1 MIILQKMSA
10 STGANINIFK
20 SLVECFNKLNVNI
33 GSIKPTEKLSK
44 YVTTVASNLLGAKG
58 ISRPCKK
65 AVANQK
71 LCRGICGR
79 VDDVAEWDVGEDPP
93 FADCGAMIMQ
103 TLFVA
108 AP

>member
-1 MIILQKMSA
+1 MSA

-65 AVANQK
+65 AVANQNV
-71 LCRGICGR
+71 INQFI
-79 VDDVAEWDVGEDPP
+79 DSWQPVGDFITSSEP
-93 FADCGAMIMQ
+93 G
-103 TLFVA
+103 V
-108 AP
+108 